1 MKEDSHLVNAS
12 QFILQSYDQGKVTGY
27 VAKRELEKIFPM
39 VSQKNMILLICQ
51 CYDKMF
57 YTEEEIEYR
66 WNFDVWE
73 EKRQQFSELDI

>member
-1 MKEDSHLVNAS
+1 MKEDSHIVNAS
-12 QFILQSYDQGKVTGY
+12 QFILQSYDQGKITEH

-39 VSQKNMILLICQ
+39 VSQKNMKLLICQ

-57 YTEEEIEYR
+57 YTEEEIHYR

-73 EKRQQFSELDI
+73 EKRKQFPELDI